1 MGLVDALRREIDA
14 RTYGKDIRMPIRD
27 ALVILDQA
35 IEVPIEC
42 EKLLMTQSEYDAIDS
57 PSSLV
62 AYCIKLEEGDDV

>member
-1 MGLVDALRREIDA
+1 MGLIDALRREIDT

-27 ALVILDQA
+27 ALVILNQA

-42 EKLLMTQSEYDAIDS
+42 EKLLMTQDEYDAIDS
-57 PSSLV
+57 PSSRV

>member
-1 MGLVDALRREIDA
+1 MGLVDHLRQEIDT
-14 RTYGKDIRMPIRD
+14 RTYGKDIRLPIRD

-42 EKLLMTQSEYDAIDS
+42 AKILMTQDEYDAIDS

-62 AYCIKLEEGDDV
+62 AYCIELEEGDDA